1 MRDVSDVRYGGPPWP
16 DTPVPQNPHT
26 VCVFLS
32 IHLFSVRARRAH
44 PTKEVYIMSNK
55 SIVPATVKNKII
67 GAFSESMRGA
77 LDHTSF
83 IHTVCV
89 AVGEDYPDAPVPTNA
104 QRELVEG
111 LIEANSHWAE
121 RTGQERGRE
130 ARAIMD
136 THYVLESYC
145 DAVKADKRAGT
156 SFTWHNG
163 VKVARKIRS
172 LSGKLKNGG
181 VKLPTLKAVCNAYYK
196 ASEQAA
202 SDPGLTV
209 LNSVIKNLDPR
220 SNLYKE
226 LVQVFEKYEY
236 CIE

>member
-1 MRDVSDVRYGGPPWP
+1 MS
-16 DTPVPQNPHT
+16 
-26 VCVFLS
+26 S
-32 IHLFSVRARRAH
+32 KSV
-44 PTKEVYIMSNK
+44 
-55 SIVPATVKNKII
+55 VPATVKNKIV
-67 GAFSESMRGA
+67 GAFTESMRGA

-89 AVGEDYPDAPVPTNA
+89 AVGEDYPDAAVPANA
-104 QRELVEG
+104 QRELVEA
-111 LIEANSHWAE
+111 LIEANPHWAE

-136 THYVLESYC
+136 THYVLETFC
-145 DAVKADKRAGT
+145 NAVKNDKRAGN

-163 VKVARKIRS
+163 VKVARKIRK
-172 LSGKLKNGG
+172 LSSKLKSGG
-181 VKLPTLKAVCNAYYK
+181 VKLPTQKAVCNAYY
-196 ASEQAA
+196 ATSN
-202 SDPGLTV
+202 SGSDDPGLTV